1 MFDSV
6 GETCPVPMGCGFEG
20 EEHIKLV
27 RTPVL
32 HINHAIGILTCV
44 DLAKGRSSQ
53 SKLDWW
59 KTIASNISTLA
70 RPEMVE
76 MMELDENEWQQ
87 KIR

>member
-32 HINHAIGILTCV
+32 HINHEIGITTCV
-44 DLAKGRSSQ
+44 HLAKGRSSQ

-70 RPEMVE
+70 SKEMVE
-76 MMELDENEWQQ
+76 NDG
-87 KIR
+87 IR